1 MQKSGHLKHVD
12 FLQRYL
18 GQEGVLYARPL
29 VQPGAKCH
37 CVADGLPTW
46 LCELMVV
53 RPDVREAIAVIRTME
68 AEINKELETLIQ

>member
-1 MQKSGHLKHVD
+1 LWLTARARNAPAPQV
-12 FLQRYL
+12 
-18 GQEGVLYARPL
+18 EGVLYARPL

-53 RPDVREAIAVIRTME
+53 RPDVRDAIAEIKRIE
-68 AEINKELETLIQ
+68 SEINHELETLIQ

>member
-1 MQKSGHLKHVD
+1 M
-12 FLQRYL
+12 
-18 GQEGVLYARPL
+18 LYARPL

-53 RPDVREAIAVIRTME
+53 RPDVREAIAEIKRIET
-68 AEINKELETLIQ
+68 EINHELETLIQ